1 MNRIPKVATLAFNVK
16 GADLLFLDHT
26 DHSELK
32 DADHAMWRAAGV
44 DINCRPFRRV
54 VVYVPLADDG
64 VNRNTL
70 RTNANADRTEYSYTR
85 EFALGIQDL
94 WPYLDYFFD
103 KRSTNEVN
111 LLAAVAQHFEGTNS
125 ERGFTLADVLN
136 LFQQHINLPSS
147 SRQGEWRDFSLSTIR
162 AVYQRLR
169 SLPATLGGLIDV
181 TGTGFGLE
189 DLDQFEP
196 FDMVVIDLERI
207 MSSPRDPAVAETAIK
222 IITAYVLHRL
232 VESMTQG
239 RLKVDHV
246 IVFADEL
253 NRLAPR
259 DGDGGIGE
267 FLAQIARTT
276 RDRGIVLFGAG
287 QFRSGINE
295 DILKA
300 AAVHFSMQTPDYE
313 LNDRI
318 YSTLSPEFK
327 ARLSQLK
334 QGETLVQYPAL
345 RSAVFARF
353 PRPFLMTGAKWRE
366 SLPPSAARPFADCVA
381 ERLGRVD
388 PQQSP
393 DAVEVRQLLK
403 TIDSDQKRKD
413 VVSIL
418 RDVEMAFQ
426 AEHKPQRS
434 PWEEFAVAVRKKYAP
449 SSEAEPLV
457 TPAAFM
463 DDDIGDDNE

>member
-1 MNRIPKVATLAFNVK
+1 MNRIPRVATLAFNVK
-16 GADLLFLDHT
+16 GADLLFLDHA

-32 DADHAMWRAAGV
+32 DVDRAMWTAAGV
-44 DINCRPFRRV
+44 DINRRQFGRV
-54 VVYVPLADDG
+54 IVYVPLADDG

-70 RTNANADRTEYSYTR
+70 RTNASADQPGYSDTR

-94 WPYLDYFFD
+94 WPYLDYLFD

-111 LLAAVAQHFEGTNS
+111 LLAVVAQYFENTNG

-136 LFQQHINLPSS
+136 LFQQQINQPSA
-147 SRQGEWRDFSLSTIR
+147 SRLGDWHDFSLSTIK

-181 TGTGFGLE
+181 TGRGFGLE
-189 DLDQFEP
+189 DLSRLQP

-207 MSSPRDPAVAETAIK
+207 LANPRDPEVADTAIK
-222 IITAYVLHRL
+222 IITAYILHRL
-232 VESMTQG
+232 VETMTQG
-239 RLKVDHV
+239 KLQVDHV

-259 DGDGGIGE
+259 GGNGGIGE

-276 RDRGIVLFGAG
+276 RDRGVVLFGAG

-313 LNDRI
+313 LDDRI

-334 QGETLVQYPAL
+334 QGETLIQYPSL

-353 PRPFLMTGAKWRE
+353 PRPFVMTGATWRE
-366 SLPPSAARPFADCVA
+366 SLPPFAPRPFADCIA
-381 ERLGRVD
+381 ERLRRLD
-388 PQQSP
+388 PQRPPSL
-393 DAVEVRQLLK
+393 VEVQHLLSSV
-403 TIDSDQKRKD
+403 DSDQKRKD
-413 VVSIL
+413 VVAIL

-426 AEHKPQRS
+426 TDIKRQES
-434 PWEEFAVAVRKKYAP
+434 PWEQFSAAVRKKYSASP
-449 SSEAEPLV
+449 ATKPLA
-457 TPAAFM
+457 TPPAFN
-463 DDDIGDDNE
+463 DDGIGDENE